1 MHSSCSLWATAL
13 SPLLLLLTAAGPTSA
28 LMEDEKQT
36 MVELHNFYR
45 AQVSPPASDM
55 LQMRWDDDLAAFAK
69 AYAQKCVWGHNKERG
84 RRGENLF
91 AITDEGMDVPLA
103 VGNWFEEREHY
114 NLSTATCDP
123 GQMCGHYT
131 QVVWSKTER
140 IGCGSHFC
148 ESLHG
153 VEEANIHLLVCNY
166 EPPNAF
172 SFRGN
177 VKGRKPYQEGTPC
190 SQCPVGYNC
199 ENSLC
204 EPTRN
209 PKEEQDSPPRVTEV
223 PSITRAT
230 EAPSSR
236 ETGTPSLATSETLR
250 FSSVTK
256 VSDSLA
262 TESSPAVETKA
273 PSSLATEGPSSMAT
287 EAQSFP
293 TEVPYVSTTHTQ
305 PSMDEGP
312 VNFLTS
318 AHIPVPKSTDKEGSK
333 SSATSVSPEKSLYS
347 KMSLT
352 QTGESLPLAQE
363 EAEAEAELPEAEAEL
378 PEAEA
383 ELPEA
388 EARLPEVEARLPGAE
403 GELPEAEAELPVSS
417 EVVVPVLPAQEHG
430 GPQAS
435 LDHSAPPASTSL
447 PNFPSV
453 SAEANATGG
462 RTLALQSPLTDAGL
476 DLENSG
482 HVQGPFL
489 GLLLPPLLLSGI
501 F

>member
-1 MHSSCSLWATAL
+1 M
-13 SPLLLLLTAAGPTSA
+13 
-28 LMEDEKQT
+28 
-36 MVELHNFYR
+36 
-45 AQVSPPASDM
+45 
-55 LQMRWDDDLAAFAK
+55 
-69 AYAQKCVWGHNKERG
+69 
-84 RRGENLF
+84 
-91 AITDEGMDVPLA
+91 
-103 VGNWFEEREHY
+103 
-114 NLSTATCDP
+114 
-123 GQMCGHYT
+123 
-131 QVVWSKTER
+131 
-140 IGCGSHFC
+140 
-148 ESLHG
+148 
-153 VEEANIHLLVCNY
+153 
-166 EPPNAF
+166 
-172 SFRGN
+172 
-177 VKGRKPYQEGTPC
+177 
-190 SQCPVGYNC
+190 
-199 ENSLC
+199 
-204 EPTRN
+204 
-209 PKEEQDSPPRVTEV
+209 TEV

-262 TESSPAVETKA
+262 TESSPVVETKA

-312 VNFLTS
+312 VNFLT

-462 RTLALQSPLTDAGL
+462 RTLALQSPLTGKARSPSFPSWLGVVCWYQQL
-476 DLENSG
+476 G
-482 HVQGPFL
+482 HGKACVIWKMLPLPAACTVYGVRLFSNRATAPSFL
-489 GLLLPPLLLSGI
+489 QMPAWIWRILVTFRALSWDCCCLLCC
-501 F
+501 

>member
-1 MHSSCSLWATAL
+1 MHSSCNLWATAL

-28 LMEDEKQT
+28 LTEDEKQT

-148 ESLHG
+148 ESLQG

-166 EPPNAF
+166 EPP
-172 SFRGN
+172 GN

-256 VSDSLA
+256 VSDSQA
-262 TESSPAVETKA
+262 TESSPVVETKA

-333 SSATSVSPEKSLYS
+333 SSATSVSPEKSLYP

-352 QTGESLPLAQE
+352 QTGESLPQAQE
-363 EAEAEAELPEAEAEL
+363 ET
-378 PEAEA
+378 
-383 ELPEA
+383 
-388 EARLPEVEARLPGAE
+388 
-403 GELPEAEAELPVSS
+403 EAEAELPVSS
-417 EVVVPVLPAQEHG
+417 EVAVPVLPAQEHG

-435 LDHSAPPASTSL
+435 LDHSGAPAFTSL
-447 PNFPSV
+447 PNFPSA
-453 SAEANATGG
+453 SAAANATGG
-462 RTLALQSPLTDAGL
+462 RTLALQSPLTGKARSPSFPSWL
-476 DLENSG
+476 VSCNSG